1 MLGTFLATLNP
12 MLVLFLCMA
21 VGYVIS
27 KTGIMPKDSAAV
39 LSKLETWVFCPAL
52 SFVTM
57 AKYCTVESLGTYGIN
72 ILLATISV
80 SLAVGIAIPL
90 SGLFSSDKTE
100 RGIYKY
106 ALTFGNFGYLGD
118 PIVLAIFGPVGFSY
132 YKLFTLPLS
141 VVVYSWGIAV
151 LVPEGKI
158 KGGLL
163 KKIFN
168 MPMISLLIGIAV
180 GLLGLGDSL
189 PVFITDTLDSLKSCM
204 GPVAMLIA
212 GLTVARF
219 GFLDM
224 LKNKKVYLA
233 TALRLV
239 VLPAVLVSA
248 VYLVKELLGLIIA
261 TDINNNAVFLVFF
274 AFAAPLGLNT
284 VVFPEAFGGDSRPGA
299 SMAMISHT
307 MCVVSIP
314 ILYALMTVIF
324 GTPVFL

>member
-1 MLGTFLATLNP
+1 MLDTFVATLNP
-12 MLVLFLCMA
+12 MLVLFLCMTI
-21 VGYVIS
+21 GYVLS
-27 KTGIMPKDSAAV
+27 KSGIMPSNSAEV

-57 AKYCTVESLGTYGIN
+57 VEYCTLDSIGTYGIN
-72 ILLATISV
+72 ILLS
-80 SLAVGIAIPL
+80 SLAIATAIGIAIPL
-90 SGLFSSDKTE
+90 SGLFTKDKTE

-106 ALTFGNFGYLGD
+106 ALAFGNFGYLGD
-118 PIVLAIFGPVGFSY
+118 PIVLALFGPLAFSY

-141 VVVYSWGIAV
+141 VMVYSWGIVV

-168 MPMISLLIGIAV
+168 MPMISLLLGIAV
-180 GLLGLGDSL
+180 GLLGLGEYIFD
-189 PVFITDTLDSLKSCM
+189 FGIDTLDALKNCM

-212 GLTVARF
+212 GFTVARF
-219 GFLDM
+219 GFFDM
-224 LKNKKVYLA
+224 LKDKKVYVA
-233 TALRLV
+233 TFLRLI
-239 VLPAVLVSA
+239 VLPFLIVTLV
-248 VYLVKELLGLIIA
+248 YFGKELIGLL
-261 TDINNNAVFLVFF
+261 TSSDINNNVVFLAFF

-307 MCVVSIP
+307 LCVISIP
-314 ILYALMTVIF
+314 ILYTVMTEIF
-324 GTPVFL
+324 GVPVF